1 MATRNRSETQQRGD
15 GTDVVPGGEPGGATR
30 PEGDVGRVVADRID
44 NARPD
49 ETEPGHGRD
58 AHSNGDA
65 VAPVPR
71 GGNATPGGLSAIE
84 RLEEQLLASTEPYGL
99 VQDPARRRWPNLWEH
114 LTVHTTST
122 GRSKQVCTLS
132 ILAVPTGFQA
142 TLRDMT
148 YSATLTVECEALEG
162 VYAALEAEI
171 TSPRPRWKLTRHGER
186 ANAQKS
192 SDGKK
197 LAPWERKK

>member
-1 MATRNRSETQQRGD
+1 MATRNQRDVQQRTDGGD
-15 GTDVVPGGEPGGATR
+15 TVQGRDLDGIAREESAAGGAMAVDSNHAGSVASEPGT
-30 PEGDVGRVVADRID
+30 GR
-44 NARPD
+44 
-49 ETEPGHGRD
+49 ES
-58 AHSNGDA
+58 HSNGQP
-65 VAPVPR
+65 VAPVSR
-71 GGNATPGGLSAIE
+71 GGNATPGGLTAIE

-148 YSATLTVECEALEG
+148 YSATLTVECESLEG

-171 TSPRPRWKLTRHGER
+171 TSPRPRWKMTRHGER